1 MLIHRIMFSIQLCR
15 CSGGEETGD
24 GLGRS
29 VLRSGVLSTKGTT
42 RKAFFMNLCSNH
54 NLFYVNITEDS
65 SIVFLQCWWIL
76 LTSELIAHLNYLD
89 INQVSL

>member
-1 MLIHRIMFSIQLCR
+1 
-15 CSGGEETGD
+15 
-24 GLGRS
+24 
-29 VLRSGVLSTKGTT
+29 
-42 RKAFFMNLCSNH
+42 MNLCSNH

-89 INQVSL
+89 INQVSLWKNKPGDQ